1 MMPSHILDDALN
13 NVIIRVNKSWKVV
26 QKKNALRLVNIS
38 YFILK
43 RTTLLGLC
51 VLAYSFL
58 NFTSK

>member
-51 VLAYSFL
+51 LLAYRLS
-58 NFTSK
+58 